1 LVETN
6 EQLITNIKKNVALS
20 EKKDENIILFDG
32 ICNLCNGAI
41 NYVIQKDKQN
51 IFKFATLQ
59 SEIGKNLLKKFDI
72 DSDKVDSIVL
82 IQEGKS
88 YIKSDAAL
96 QIAKHLK
103 GGIRFLYPFR
113 ILPKRFRDL
122 IYDTVAKNRYKWFGK
137 KESCMIP
144 TPELQRKFLR

>member
-1 LVETN
+1 M
-6 EQLITNIKKNVALS
+6 S
-20 EKKDENIILFDG
+20 EKKDGNIILFDG

-41 NYVIQKDKQN
+41 NFVIKKDKEN
-51 IFKFATLQ
+51 VFKFATLQ
-59 SEIGKNLLKKFDI
+59 SETGKNLLKKFDI

-82 IQEGKS
+82 IQGKKS

-103 GGIRFLYPFR
+103 GGIKFLYLLR
-113 ILPKRFRDL
+113 ILPIGFRNL
-122 IYDTVAKNRYKWFGK
+122 VYDKVAKNRYKWFGK

-144 TPELQRKFLR
+144 TPELQRKFLD